1 MRKSFFLIRSNLRR
15 AKGQTAAEIAL
26 IFLAAGMMNLWLML
40 SLDYKQNFERWHQ
53 RLNGEHVT
61 VCVSR
66 APAAGEAEPDKNSDE
81 MKQYITEVLEQDT
94 RTSEFC
100 MDDVMCSEGK
110 IQYNGGEAV
119 TNFIMMKKDDALKR
133 PVGRVELVEDS
144 QFTEG
149 IYLPMIYKTGDIAVG
164 TMAELTIG
172 KHKVS
177 SRVCG
182 FFNSVMT
189 GSHNCGMCEILM
201 TEQTY
206 QEWKN
211 KGYAPDFALVSVRI
225 SDKEESEAFETMLN
239 HAVSAR
245 YPEAFT
251 ISNSYT
257 LVSQSRYISQMICS
271 SVVSAMAFFVLLIVL
286 AVVSSNIINYIQE
299 NMKNLGVWKAIG
311 YQSRQLIG
319 MLMLQFLAI
328 AGFAAVLGAAMSY
341 VLFPGVNDMMVSQT
355 GIPYEIHILPEPLLL
370 TLAVVCSAVALTV
383 WLSARRI
390 RKIPPID
397 ALRQG
402 IQTHSFRRSRIPL
415 DKTRVPLNA
424 ALSLKTAL
432 SGMKYNLTICV
443 TMLLLSLMLVFSGLM
458 LENVIVDITYF
469 LNLVVGEMADTCI
482 NINIDAEE
490 EFLREM
496 KKDSRVEKVYLY
508 HTEKVEHVGG
518 VELLVNICGDF
529 SQVNN
534 QEVVIEGRF
543 PEFDNEIAV
552 AAKYAGEQGCKIGDE
567 IRMNLGEQEE
577 TYIISGLT
585 QISNNLGKDCLLTRK
600 GYERMGDLS
609 ALSYFINLTEST
621 DTEDFNKEVSRRMGS
636 KVIQTR
642 NISEIIYGISAVYVS
657 LLTVIVAAVLLISLL
672 ITVFVM
678 YLLVRAMLSSKKRE
692 YGILKSLGFTTAQL
706 MVQTAL
712 SFMPAVIISSIAG
725 LIINSF
731 LINPLMAVF
740 LREIGIVTC
749 TFRVPVGFIAAAGA
763 GLVVFAFGA
772 ACLMSLRIKKIVPRS
787 LLVND

>member
-1 MRKSFFLIRSNLRR
+1 
-15 AKGQTAAEIAL
+15 
-26 IFLAAGMMNLWLML
+26 
-40 SLDYKQNFERWHQ
+40 
-53 RLNGEHVT
+53 
-61 VCVSR
+61 
-66 APAAGEAEPDKNSDE
+66 
-81 MKQYITEVLEQDT
+81 
-94 RTSEFC
+94 
-100 MDDVMCSEGK
+100 
-110 IQYNGGEAV
+110 
-119 TNFIMMKKDDALKR
+119 
-133 PVGRVELVEDS
+133 
-144 QFTEG
+144 
-149 IYLPMIYKTGDIAVG
+149 
-164 TMAELTIG
+164 
-172 KHKVS
+172 
-177 SRVCG
+177 
-182 FFNSVMT
+182 
-189 GSHNCGMCEILM
+189 
-201 TEQTY
+201 
-206 QEWKN
+206 
-211 KGYAPDFALVSVRI
+211 
-225 SDKEESEAFETMLN
+225 
-239 HAVSAR
+239 
-245 YPEAFT
+245 
-251 ISNSYT
+251 
-257 LVSQSRYISQMICS
+257 
-271 SVVSAMAFFVLLIVL
+271 
-286 AVVSSNIINYIQE
+286 
-299 NMKNLGVWKAIG
+299 
-311 YQSRQLIG
+311 
-319 MLMLQFLAI
+319 
-328 AGFAAVLGAAMSY
+328 
-341 VLFPGVNDMMVSQT
+341 
-355 GIPYEIHILPEPLLL
+355 
-370 TLAVVCSAVALTV
+370 
-383 WLSARRI
+383 
-390 RKIPPID
+390 
-397 ALRQG
+397 
-402 IQTHSFRRSRIPL
+402 
-415 DKTRVPLNA
+415 
-424 ALSLKTAL
+424 
-432 SGMKYNLTICV
+432 
-443 TMLLLSLMLVFSGLM
+443 
-458 LENVIVDITYF
+458 
-469 LNLVVGEMADTCI
+469 
-482 NINIDAEE
+482 
-490 EFLREM
+490 M

-585 QISNNLGKDCLLTRK
+585 QISNNLGKDCLLTKK

-749 TFRVPVGFIAAAGA
+749 TFRIPVGFIAAAGA